1 MKFSRLTKP
10 ELDNIISNANFTD
23 DEKTVF
29 LFLSKGKTI
38 KEIAQK
44 MSVCSRTVNR
54 IIIRVNE
61 KVHKLEVLN

>member
-29 LFLSKGKTI
+29 IFLSKGKTI

>member
-1 MKFSRLTKP
+1 MKFSKLTKP

-29 LFLSKGKTI
+29 LFLSNGKTI

-54 IIIRVNE
+54 IIVRVNE

>member
-1 MKFSRLTKP
+1 MKFSKLTKP
-10 ELDNIISNANFTD
+10 ELENIISNANFTD

-54 IIIRVNE
+54 IIVRVNE

>member
-54 IIIRVNE
+54 IIVRVNE

>member
-1 MKFSRLTKP
+1 MKFSKLTKP

-54 IIIRVNE
+54 IIVRVNE

>member
-10 ELDNIISNANFTD
+10 ELENIISNANFTD

>member
-1 MKFSRLTKP
+1 MRYMEIALNYAIP
-10 ELDNIISNANFTD
+10 WIYNANFTD

>member
-1 MKFSRLTKP
+1 MKFSKLTKP

>member
-1 MKFSRLTKP
+1 MKFSKLTKP

-54 IIIRVNE
+54 IIVRVNE
-61 KVHKLEVLN
+61 KVYKLEVLN